1 MQSFRISTRS
11 SLRAALLAAALLFS
25 SAALAGPPLLCHPFD
40 TSGAAS
46 LPWGKGWNAPDR
58 QYDTAR
64 LQADT
69 LRLLDAG
76 TPVIAR
82 METLRRAAIY
92 ASANGASLRT
102 LAAALDARIAGAKTP
117 QAKSLA
123 LFDAGYFS
131 ETLQDIE
138 RLQGYDMPGIGKVDV
153 AALRSVLAKGDGSLR
168 IADALALRT
177 DDASMRFA
185 AALVSAADERK
196 ADYNTHARVAR
207 AGADSDHL
215 LARNIGQIAAH
226 Y

>member
-1 MQSFRISTRS
+1 MQSLRNSPRS
-11 SLRAALLAAALLFS
+11 SLRATLLGAALLFS
-25 SAALAGPPLLCHPFD
+25 PAVLAGPPLLCHPFD
-40 TSGAAS
+40 TGGAAS

-123 LFDAGYFS
+123 LFDAGYYA
-131 ETLQDIE
+131 ETLQDIV
-138 RLQGYDMPGIGKVDV
+138 RLQGYDMPGIGKADT
-153 AALRSVLAKGDGSLR
+153 AAIRGVLAKGDGSLR
-168 IADALALRT
+168 IAEALKLRA

-185 AALVSAADERK
+185 SALVASADRREQ
-196 ADYNTHARVAR
+196 DYAMHARIAR
-207 AGADSDHL
+207 AGARHDRL
-215 LARNIGQIAAH
+215 LALNVDKIAD
-226 Y
+226 

>member
-1 MQSFRISTRS
+1 MQSFRTSIRS

-25 SAALAGPPLLCHPFD
+25 SAAVAGPPLLCHPFD
-40 TSGAAS
+40 TGGAAS

-64 LQADT
+64 LGTDT

-92 ASANGASLRT
+92 ASANGANLRA
-102 LAAALDARIAGAKTP
+102 LASALDARIAGAKTP

-168 IADALALRT
+168 IAEALTLRGN
-177 DDASMRFA
+177 DASMRFA

-207 AGADSDHL
+207 AGAEGDRL
-215 LARNIGQIAAH
+215 LARNIGQVAAS

>member
-40 TSGAAS
+40 TGGAAS

-92 ASANGASLRT
+92 ASADGTRLRG
-102 LAAALDARIAGAKTP
+102 LAATLDARITAAKTP
-117 QAKSLA
+117 QAKALA
-123 LFDAGYFS
+123 LFDAGYFA
-131 ETLQDIE
+131 ETLQDIA
-138 RLQGYDMPGIGKVDV
+138 RLQGYDMPGIGKVDI
-153 AALRSVLAKGDGSLR
+153 AAVLGVLAKGDGSLR
-168 IADALALRT
+168 IAEALELRA
-177 DDASMRFA
+177 DDPSMRFA

-196 ADYNTHARVAR
+196 ADYTTHARLAR
-207 AGADSDHL
+207 AGVAADAL
-215 LARNIGQIAAH
+215 LARNIGQVAAN

>member
-40 TSGAAS
+40 TGGAAS

-69 LRLLDAG
+69 LRLLDAR

-92 ASANGASLRT
+92 ASANGAHVRGIAL
-102 LAAALDARIAGAKTP
+102 ALDARVAAAKPP
-117 QAKSLA
+117 QAKVAA
-123 LFDAGYFS
+123 LFDAGYFA

-138 RLQGYDMPGIGKVDV
+138 RLQGYDMPGIGKVDI
-153 AALRSVLAKGDGSLR
+153 AALRSVLAKGDGSLH
-168 IADALALRT
+168 IAEALRLRT
-177 DDASMRFA
+177 NDASMRFA

-196 ADYNTHARVAR
+196 ADYNAHARVAR
-207 AGADSDHL
+207 AGAPGDRL
-215 LARNIGQIAAH
+215 LARNIGQVAAH

>member
-40 TSGAAS
+40 TGGAAS

-92 ASANGASLRT
+92 ASADGAHVRD
-102 LAAALDARIAGAKTP
+102 LAMKLDTRITAAGTP
-117 QAKSLA
+117 QAKALA
-123 LFDAGYFS
+123 LFDAGYYA
-131 ETLQDIE
+131 ETLQDIV
-138 RLQGYDMPGIGKVDV
+138 RLQGYDMPGIGKADT
-153 AALRSVLAKGDGSLR
+153 AAIRGVLGKGDGSLR
-168 IADALALRT
+168 IAEALKLRA

-185 AALVSAADERK
+185 SALVASADRREQ
-196 ADYNTHARVAR
+196 DYAMHARIAR
-207 AGADSDHL
+207 AGARHDRL
-215 LARNIGQIAAH
+215 LALNVDKIAD
-226 Y
+226 